1 MAVKKPTK
9 GFVQQKQPVGQ
20 RPGTKAQ
27 EAAANAKR
35 LAAQRAQEQANNT
48 YAKEKAAYD
57 GGSLT
62 AHLTDPEYQRDRAD
76 LDLQLNNAR
85 NDYESAMGTGG
96 AKGSIWNDYDYAV
109 NALTR
114 GNRKDIGQTNA
125 GLSGSNLA
133 GSGIARKQL
142 SDIAAEFFSD
152 KSKMDTDRTR
162 LENDATR
169 AWQDQQTRFNAGDL
183 AGMQGAAFRWGQLN
197 DAPEAPKKLAKAPA
211 GKQFVKK
218 ADGIGW
224 TAQPIKKPAAKPAA
238 KPKPGFKPVQGVGTV
253 KPGTAAPVP
262 AKTTAPPGTKF
273 VKQPN
278 GKFKAVKV

>member
-1 MAVKKPTK
+1 MAKKTPTK
-9 GFVQQKQPVGQ
+9 GFVQKPKPQGKKPQTPAQ
-20 RPGTKAQ
+20 RA
-27 EAAANAKR
+27 
-35 LAAQRAQEQANNT
+35 AAQRAQEQANNT
-48 YAKEKAAYD
+48 YRQAQSAYE
-57 GGSLT
+57 GGSLN
-62 AHLTDPEYQRDRAD
+62 AHLTDPIYQQERAD
-76 LDLQLNNAR
+76 LDLELGNAR
-85 NDYESAMGTGG
+85 NQYESAMGTGG

-162 LENDATR
+162 METDATR
-169 AWQDQQTRFNAGDL
+169 AWQDQQTRFNASDL
-183 AGMQGAAFRWGQLN
+183 AGMRGAANRWSLTN
-197 DAPEAPKKLAKAPA
+197 EAPEAPKKPVKAPA

-218 ADGIGW
+218 ADGTGW

-238 KPKPGFKPVQGVGTV
+238 KPRPGFKPVQGVGTV
-253 KPGTAAPVP
+253 KPGTAAPVGMGV
-262 AKTTAPPGTKF
+262 KAPPGTKF